1 MATVECRRLEL
12 PGGTKICAPNAL
24 FHECVLDMCTKR
36 WIFTS
41 HPIPI
46 ASHLSPFIAFIAID
60 CHSSPFIA
68 FIAIY
73 CHSSPFIAIHCHS
86 STSIP
91 FILSNLGL
99 INRLVRNGPP
109 ALAQRVPA

>member
-1 MATVECRRLEL
+1 MD
-12 PGGTKICAPNAL
+12 
-24 FHECVLDMCTKR
+24 FY
-36 WIFTS
+36 FT
-41 HPIPI
+41 PYPYCFPFV
-46 ASHLSPFIAFIAID
+46 PFITFIAID

-73 CHSSPFIAIHCHS
+73 CHSSPSIAIHCHS

-91 FILSNLGL
+91 FILSDLVL
-99 INRLVRNGPP
+99 INRLVQNGPP